1 MCLYALVAH
10 YNTWNGACVHRRSS
24 VTSARNKRLVC
35 IVDDDLD
42 IVELFHDALRS
53 IKGVVVFKFTN
64 PIIALEHIKINK
76 DEYVLLISDLRMPG
90 LDGLELIRR
99 TKKLNRNIRTL
110 LMTAFDL
117 DDKLFREYTRRE
129 IINGFLQ
136 KPIKIEKLRLEANIQ
151 IHAHEIYV

>member
-1 MCLYALVAH
+1 MPA
-10 YNTWNGACVHRRSS
+10 S
-24 VTSARNKRLVC
+24 NKRIVS

-42 IVELFHDALRS
+42 IGELFCDALRS
-53 IKGVVVFKFTN
+53 IKGVVVFKFTD
-64 PIIALEHIKINK
+64 PLLAFEHIKINK
-76 DEYVLLISDLRMPG
+76 NVYVLLISDLRMPG
-90 LDGLELIRR
+90 LDGLELIKR

-117 DDKLFREYTRRE
+117 DDKLFREYTKRE

-136 KPIKIEKLRLEANIQ
+136 KPIKLEDLRLEANTQ